1 MRYALNAS
9 TIRPTP
15 LTRKIEIAAR
25 AGYAGIELWHD
36 EIEAALAVGSTLSDL
51 RRQLDESGLRVP
63 TTIYLG
69 GWFEATPATYPAALE
84 HCRRRMEHAAT
95 LGAEFIIASPPPD
108 RADYR
113 LGASRYAELLSLG
126 RQIGVRPSMEFL
138 GFVGQLNTIE
148 EALSVLD
155 LAGDPQGTTILDP
168 FHIYRGG
175 GSMDSILKLRA
186 EQIAVSHFNDTP
198 STPSREKQH
207 DRDRVMPGEGHLDL
221 PRYLRGLRQTGY
233 QGWLSLELF
242 NEVLWQQDP
251 LEVARTGL
259 DKMKSLAEA

>member
-1 MRYALNAS
+1 
-9 TIRPTP
+9 
-15 LTRKIEIAAR
+15 
-25 AGYAGIELWHD
+25 
-36 EIEAALAVGSTLSDL
+36 
-51 RRQLDESGLRVP
+51 
-63 TTIYLG
+63 
-69 GWFEATPATYPAALE
+69 
-84 HCRRRMEHAAT
+84 
-95 LGAEFIIASPPPD
+95 
-108 RADYR
+108 
-113 LGASRYAELLSLG
+113 
-126 RQIGVRPSMEFL
+126 
-138 GFVGQLNTIE
+138 
-148 EALSVLD
+148 
-155 LAGDPQGTTILDP
+155 
-168 FHIYRGG
+168 
-175 GSMDSILKLRA
+175 MDSILKLRA